1 MSEECKDFISKM
13 LTKDANKRPSAG
25 ELLSHP
31 FIKSPSDDNKIE
43 VHNVLNL
50 KKFQGQNS
58 LKKAAL
64 NILVRQLHPDELREL
79 REYFQAAD
87 KDHSGTVT
95 YEELKEMVKFKGL
108 NYSDT
113 EIEQIIKNVDNN
125 GDGHINYSEF
135 IAATIDIRRH
145 LTEEKVNALFSHFNT
160 DGKGSINAQ
169 ELKQAFTK
177 MGRELSDEEI
187 TSIIRACDQDG
198 DEEISLEEFKAMLM
212 LDVEVM

>member
-1 MSEECKDFISKM
+1 MSDECRDFLTKM
-13 LTKDANKRPSAG
+13 LTKDAAKRPSAG
-25 ELLSHP
+25 DLLAHP
-31 FIKSPSDDNKIE
+31 FIKSPSHENKIE
-43 VHNVLNL
+43 THSVMSL
-50 KKFQGQNS
+50 KRFQGHNS

-108 NYSDT
+108 NYSDA
-113 EIEQIIKNVDNN
+113 ELEQIIKNVDNN

-145 LTEEKVNALFSHFNT
+145 LTEEKVNALFSHFNV

-177 MGRELSDEEI
+177 MGRELSDEEVN
-187 TSIIRACDQDG
+187 SIIRACDQDG
-198 DEEISLEEFKAMLM
+198 DQEISLEEFKSMLM
-212 LDVEVM
+212 LDVESK